1 MLSEA
6 LIENEQQVSFTEKS
20 KDDESFLDV
29 VIHLDDGSLVKIH
42 SIVLAASS
50 ELFQTVGQVGSSIS
64 HYNRG
69 I

>member
-50 ELFQTVGQVGSSIS
+50 ELFLTVGQVGLSIS

>member
-50 ELFQTVGQVGSSIS
+50 ELFQTVGQVGLSIS